1 VADIVLI
8 NPRFEPS
15 YWGLEHA
22 LHLLGCQANVPVAA
36 LPLLAALTPAGH
48 TLTLIDENVEEIDFA
63 RCARADIVGLT
74 GMSVQRFR
82 MTQILEELK
91 RRGCFTIVGGPWVT
105 VQEDYFGALAD
116 VIFIGEAEDTWA
128 PFLTEWSTGT
138 HAMRYEQVE
147 KTDMS
152 QVPVP
157 RYDLLKME
165 RYACASIQFS
175 RGCPFLCEFCDIIVT
190 FGRRPRLKTSANIL
204 TELEVLRQ
212 MPDVDTIFIVDDN
225 FIGNKQAIKVILR
238 DVIAW
243 QRAHNYPIIFFT
255 EATLDLADDE
265 ELMALMVEANIRI
278 VFVGI
283 ETPNEESL
291 KETRKH
297 QNLRMHGS
305 RSLAEKVH
313 HIQSRGMEV
322 WCGMILGFDSDGPDI
337 FDRQVRFLQE
347 ARIVNA
353 MVGMLAAIPKTP
365 LYKRLTDEGRLDPT
379 DLSEY
384 GTNVIPRGM
393 DRHTL
398 REGYV
403 RVMRELYAPQAYFDR
418 LDSLYLDSKLKQSLP
433 REAYLRSRLL
443 SRVLLNVSLLTEA
456 AFVFLRLQIAVKSS
470 ELRRIY
476 RRSMLRILLRRPEPD
491 VLQVYAFKS
500 AMHYHYYTL
509 TEAMAGEGPLPNT
522 I

>member
-1 VADIVLI
+1 MADIVLI

-22 LHLLGCQANVPVAA
+22 LHLLGYQANVPVAA
-36 LPLLAALTPAGH
+36 LPLLAAVTPAGH
-48 TLTLIDENVEEIDFA
+48 TLTLIDENVEDIDFA

-82 MTQILEELK
+82 MTEILEELK
-91 RRGCFTIVGGPWVT
+91 RRGSFTVVGGPWVT
-105 VQEDYFGALAD
+105 VQEDYFGSLAD
-116 VIFIGEAEDTWA
+116 VIFVGEAEDTWA
-128 PFLTEWSTGT
+128 PFLADWATGG
-138 HAMRYEQVE
+138 HARRYEQAE

-165 RYACASIQFS
+165 RYAVASIQFS

-204 TELEVLRQ
+204 AELEVLRRT
-212 MPDVDTIFIVDDN
+212 PGVDTIFIVDDN
-225 FIGNKQAIKVILR
+225 FIGNKQAIKVVLH

-243 QRAHNYPIIFFT
+243 QRAHHYPMMFFT
-255 EATLDLADDE
+255 EATLDLADDD
-265 ELMALMVEANIRI
+265 ELMALMVYADIRI

-291 KETRKH
+291 KETRKF
-297 QNLRMHGS
+297 QNLRMHGT

-313 HIQSRGMEV
+313 LIQARGMEV
-322 WCGMILGFDSDGPDI
+322 WCGMILGFDNDAPDI
-337 FDRQVRFLQE
+337 FDRQLRFLKE

-365 LYKRLTDEGRLDPT
+365 LYKRLAEEGRLDPA
-379 DLSEY
+379 DRSEY

-393 DRHTL
+393 DRRTL
-398 REGYV
+398 REG
-403 RVMRELYAPQAYFDR
+403 M
-418 LDSLYLDSKLKQSLP
+418 S
-433 REAYLRSRLL
+433 
-443 SRVLLNVSLLTEA
+443 
-456 AFVFLRLQIAVKSS
+456 
-470 ELRRIY
+470 
-476 RRSMLRILLRRPEPD
+476 
-491 VLQVYAFKS
+491 
-500 AMHYHYYTL
+500 
-509 TEAMAGEGPLPNT
+509 G
-522 I
+522 